1 MRINKSTA
9 RTIDILELFSKKN
22 KPLTLTEISKI
33 LGIPKTSA
41 FDIIYTLL
49 DKNILEYD
57 NKQFKTFQI
66 GLRLFEVALLA
77 LGKTDLHRVSRPY
90 LDQLLEKTGETV
102 YLAVENNG
110 EVVYLEK
117 AEGTSAVRFAAEL
130 GTRRPI
136 YCTGLGKAILAAHTD
151 TKVREIIKRNRLTP
165 FTENTI
171 TTYNELLEELEA
183 IRERGYAIDNQ
194 ECVKDIFCVAAPIC
208 GISDKPIAAISIATD
223 ASSMDAG
230 KLEKLSVLISESA
243 LKISRKLG
251 FAKDKLFFR

>member
-1 MRINKSTA
+1 MRINKSTT
-9 RTIDILELFSKKN
+9 RTIDILELFSKKS
-22 KPLTLTEISKI
+22 KPLTLTEISKT

-49 DKNILEYD
+49 DKNILEYN

-66 GLRLFEVALLA
+66 GLRLFEITLLA

-90 LDQLLEKTGETV
+90 IDQLLEKTGETV

-110 EVVYLEK
+110 EVVYLDK

-136 YCTGLGKAILAAHTD
+136 YCTGLGKAILATHTD

-194 ECVKDIFCVAAPIC
+194 ECVKDIFCVAAPIY
-208 GISDKPIAAISIATD
+208 GTSDKPIAAISIAAD
-223 ASSMDAG
+223 ASSMDTG
-230 KLEKLSVLISESA
+230 KLEKLSVLISENA

-251 FAKDKLFFR
+251 FARDKLFFR

>member
-1 MRINKSTA
+1 MRINKSAA
-9 RTIDILELFSKKN
+9 RTIDILELFSKKG
-22 KPLTLTEISKI
+22 KPLTLTEISKT

-49 DKNILEYD
+49 DKNILEYN

-66 GLRLFEVALLA
+66 GLRLFEITLLA

-90 LDQLLEKTGETV
+90 LDQLLEKTGETI

-110 EVVYLEK
+110 EVVYLDK

-136 YCTGLGKAILAAHTD
+136 YCTGLGKAILATHTD

-194 ECVKDIFCVAAPIC
+194 ECVKDIFCVAAPIY
-208 GISDKPIAAISIATD
+208 GTSDKPIAAISIATN
-223 ASSMDAG
+223 ASSMDAR
-230 KLEKLSVLISESA
+230 KLEKLSVLISENA
-243 LKISRKLG
+243 LKISRRLG
-251 FAKDKLFFR
+251 FAGDKLFFR